1 MIRAF
6 AIRLGVGTI
15 RIWVGLFQGFGLLD
29 DVSSIG
35 VAFWL
40 SWTLHVI
47 AAEIWLL
54 RRPT

>member
-6 AIRLGVGTI
+6 AIGLGVGTI
-15 RIWVGLFQGFGLLD
+15 RIWVGLFQATGLLD
-29 DVSSIG
+29 EVESFG
-35 VAFWL
+35 AAFWL